1 MPVGT
6 VTQEPIRRNLKSLPP
21 DGFVLLRQLPY
32 WDVLERRDQG
42 SRAVMESSKRKPGQ
56 TQEDTQKMVIETL
69 QVWERHYTF
78 KNCIV
83 DHNITDENGV
93 ALDFNKANTLRMLNP
108 KVGVEIE
115 RYIDEINSE
124 DESDEEVFPS
134 AASKSSVVHLPE
146 PATSPVDL
154 KVSS

>member
-6 VTQEPIRRNLKSLPP
+6 VTQEPVRFELKSLPP

-42 SRAVMESSKRKPGQ
+42 SRAVMESSKRKKGQ
-56 TQEDTQKMVIETL
+56 SQEDTQKMVIETL

-83 DHNITDENGV
+83 DHNITDDNGV
-93 ALDFNKANTLRMLNP
+93 LLDFNKANTLRMLNP

-115 RYIDEINSE
+115 RHIDGLNSE
-124 DESDEEVFPS
+124 DDAEEEDFPTV
-134 AASKSSVVHLPE
+134 ASLSSLAPVPE
-146 PATSPVDL
+146 PETSADSVE
-154 KVSS
+154 S